1 MELEKQPEPT
11 YTIQELY
18 DDLPISLI
26 LLGEKADLN
35 EVTVA
40 RIRDGKPT
48 RRTSV
53 NKLLRVLSE
62 VYGKPLTLRNVR
74 GINVQINRRLEKRE
88 AKQQQQSQGQEEA
101 TGSAA

>member
-1 MELEKQPEPT
+1 MEEEKST

-18 DDLPISLI
+18 DDLPITLI
-26 LLGEKADLN
+26 ALGERADLN

-62 VYGKPLTLRNVR
+62 VYSKPLSLRNVS
-74 GINVQINRRLEKRE
+74 GINVQVNKRLEKQE
-88 AKQQQQSQGQEEA
+88 TKKQQPTKEE
-101 TGSAA
+101 GAA

>member
-1 MELEKQPEPT
+1 MEEATQQ

-18 DDLPISLI
+18 DDLPITLVE
-26 LLGEKADLN
+26 LADRADLN

-53 NKLLRVLSE
+53 NKLLRVLSDI
-62 VYGKPLTLRNVR
+62 YQKPLSLRNVS
-74 GINVQINRRLEKRE
+74 GVNVQRNRRLERKE
-88 AKQQQQSQGQEEA
+88 AKEAAAQGK
-101 TGSAA
+101 TDAA

>member
-1 MELEKQPEPT
+1 MEEEKNT

-18 DDLPISLI
+18 DDLPITLI
-26 LLGEKADLN
+26 DLGERADLN

-40 RIRDGKPT
+40 RIRDGKPA

-62 VYGKPLTLRNVR
+62 VYGRPLSLRNVS
-74 GINVQINRRLEKRE
+74 GINVQVNRRLEKRA
-88 AKQQQQSQGQEEA
+88 AKQQQPQGQQT